1 MHAVLF
7 PNGFTVVDL
16 SKLEQARVEER
27 HMLIWYF
34 GSSPED
40 DPALTILFNHTE
52 EADAACNALLS
63 AWREFI
69 RAPSAASSPAAA

>member
-16 SKLEQARVEER
+16 SKLEQARTEER
-27 HMLIWYF
+27 DLLIWYF

-40 DPALTILFNHTE
+40 DPTLIVLFNCTD
-52 EADAACNALLS
+52 EATAACNALLS

-69 RAPSAASSPAAA
+69 RAPSAASSPEEA

>member
-52 EADAACNALLS
+52 EAAAACNALLS

-69 RAPSAASSPAAA
+69 RAPLAASSPAAA